1 MVADPAPVVSVT
13 SSVETAPQKQA
24 NVADAVNAPDEDDLE
39 DRSEEES
46 EDAGN
51 EDNSEDKSDE
61 SDESEES
68 EDESSVD
75 CHSDELLEED
85 EKTKDEGV
93 HDKVA
98 VQGGIAHGNVGE
110 LVVSF
115 CCICIL
121 FCIPYI
127 VM

>member
-1 MVADPAPVVSVT
+1 M
-13 SSVETAPQKQA
+13 
-24 NVADAVNAPDEDDLE
+24 NAPDEDDLE

-46 EDAGN
+46 EDSGN
-51 EDNSEDKSDE
+51 GDDSKDN

-68 EDESSVD
+68 DNEGSMDR
-75 CHSDELLEED
+75 HSDKVLEED
-85 EKTKDEGV
+85 EKTKDDGV
-93 HDKVA
+93 HHEVV
-98 VQGGIAHGNVGE
+98 VQGGIAHGNVGH

>member
-1 MVADPAPVVSVT
+1 
-13 SSVETAPQKQA
+13 
-24 NVADAVNAPDEDDLE
+24 VNAPDEDDLE

-51 EDNSEDKSDE
+51 EDNSDNKSDE

-68 EDESSVD
+68 EDEDDVD
-75 CHSDELLEED
+75 RRSDELLEED

-93 HDKVA
+93 HDEVA
-98 VQGGIAHGNVGE
+98 VQGGIAHSNVGQ

-115 CCICIL
+115 HCICIL
-121 FCIPYI
+121 FCIPYT